1 MEETTDVK
9 KELPE
14 FHLNKG
20 EIQLLSKIKSTKFI
34 LSMMSVAILTTVLCT
49 GYIPPSIFAEV
60 MQFTLGAYILG
71 DSFQKSK
78 WSK

>member
-1 MEETTDVK
+1 MEDVINK
-9 KELPE
+9 DTLAE
-14 FHLNKG
+14 FHYSAA
-20 EIQLLSKIKSTKFI
+20 EIKLLDKVKSTKFI
-34 LSMMSVAILTTVLCT
+34 LSVLSVIILTTVLCT
-49 GYIPPSIFAEV
+49 GYIPASTFAEV